1 MAEGEKNAAKKRVGE
16 STLVVVESPTKSRK
30 ISSILGKG
38 YRVVATFGHIRD
50 LPQKTMGFSFSDVLQ
65 GEPKINWVETKRK
78 VINFLKEE
86 LKRAKDIV
94 IATDPDREGEAI
106 GWHVAHVLG
115 IKNPKR
121 AVFHQI
127 TPSAV
132 RKAIESP
139 RKIDMNLVSAQI
151 TRRLIDRIV
160 GYTLSPLFWRIR
172 KNSSAGRV
180 QSATLHLIVKRWKEV
195 RDFERKPYF
204 LVFLDFAEFIAY
216 LYERYTDLDGREKI
230 RIKRFGREQDAK
242 EIVEKVKEILV
253 SGYEK
258 GVEAK
263 SPQPPYTTSH
273 MLQDAKNILRFSSDF
288 TMKVA
293 QSLFENGLITY
304 HRTDSVSLSEE
315 GFSLAQKFFAENN
328 LSDISSVPRRWRTRV
343 ANAQEAH
350 EAIRPTEE
358 GMKKF
363 MELWSKGVELSG
375 LKTSKLSYYD
385 KLLFIIGVRF
395 IASQAKNALYDYIIL
410 EFSSP
415 QLPKNLF
422 FRAKVKRQKFD
433 GFLRILKREDG
444 GNNKKLGRET
454 QDEEK
459 KESEDVESEKAYSFA
474 AGLVKGERFHLRSN
488 QSSQYPAIKYKKEY
502 TQPPPLYTEATLIRE
517 MEKLGIGRPSTYS
530 TIINTLKKRGYVIEE
545 KGKLIPSPEGIF
557 QDEVLERNFPDIC
570 SPEFTAKMEGELDSI
585 ARGEKIWREA
595 LQSMA
600 KRYLDELERFK
611 QKFKDAVSSVS
622 KELGYMPSYESG
634 EGGEKKSVRKSVRSF
649 SGARKGVG
657 TSRMSGVMRRTKHS
671 GKEKKDKKVGRGR
684 KLYSRKKKK

>member
-1 MAEGEKNAAKKRVGE
+1 MVKERNATKERKSAAKENTTKKERGGE

-78 VINFLKEE
+78 VINFLKGEV
-86 LKRAKDIV
+86 KRAKDVV

-106 GWHVAHVLG
+106 GWHVANALG

-132 RKAIESP
+132 KKAIASP

-195 RDFERKPYF
+195 KDFERKPYF
-204 LVFLDFAEFIAY
+204 LVFLDFGDFIAY
-216 LYERYTDLDGREKI
+216 LYERYTDLDGKEKV
-230 RIKRFGREQDAK
+230 RVKRFGKEQDAK
-242 EIVEKVKEILV
+242 EIVEKVKEIFV
-253 SGYEK
+253 SGYER

-315 GFSLAQKFFAENN
+315 GFSLAQNFFVGNE

-363 MELWSKGVELSG
+363 MELWSSG
-375 LKTSKLSYYD
+375 LGLKDLKTAKLSHYD
-385 KLLFIIGVRF
+385 KLLFMIGVRF
-395 IASQAKNALYDYIIL
+395 IASQSKNALYDYVIL

-422 FRAKVKRQKFD
+422 FRTKVKKMKFD
-433 GFLRILKREDG
+433 GFLRILKRGEKGEGDSGRKEAGELQEDER
-444 GNNKKLGRET
+444 KV
-454 QDEEK
+454 
-459 KESEDVESEKAYSFA
+459 SEDVESEKAYSFA
-474 AGLVKGERFHLRSN
+474 VGLERGKRFFVKPT
-488 QSSQYPAIKYKKEY
+488 SSPQHSTIRQYPTIRYRKEY

-530 TIINTLKKRGYVIEE
+530 TIINTLKRRGYVIEE

-600 KRYLDELERFK
+600 KKYLDEFEAFK
-611 QKFKDAVSSVS
+611 QKFRDVVSSVS
-622 KELGYMPSYESG
+622 KELGYIPSYESG
-634 EGGEKKSVRKSVRSF
+634 EKE
-649 SGARKGVG
+649 SGARG
-657 TSRMSGVMRRTKHS
+657 TKSSVRRRRRSSAKVRASR
-671 GKEKKDKKVGRGR
+671 R

>member
-1 MAEGEKNAAKKRVGE
+1 MVEEKNATKERKSTARGNTAKKERGGE

-78 VINFLKEE
+78 VINFLKGE
-86 LKRAKDIV
+86 LKRAKDVV

-106 GWHVAHVLG
+106 GWHVANVLG

-121 AVFHQI
+121 AIFHQI

-132 RKAIESP
+132 KKAIASP

-195 RDFERKPYF
+195 KDFERKPYF
-204 LVFLDFAEFIAY
+204 LVFLDFGDFIAY
-216 LYERYTDLDGREKI
+216 LYERYTDLDGKEKI

-242 EIVEKVKEILV
+242 EIVEKIKEIFV
-253 SGYEK
+253 SGYER

-263 SPQPPYTTSH
+263 SPQPPYTTSY

-315 GFSLAQKFFAENN
+315 GFSLAQNFFSENE
-328 LSDISSVPRRWRTRV
+328 LSDISSVPCRWRTRV

-363 MELWSKGVELSG
+363 MELWSSGLGLAG
-375 LKTSKLSYYD
+375 LKTAKLSHYD
-385 KLLFIIGVRF
+385 KLLFMIGVRF
-395 IASQAKNALYDYIIL
+395 IVSQTKNALYDYVIL

-415 QLPKNLF
+415 QIPKNLF
-422 FRAKVKRQKFD
+422 FRAKVKKLKFD
-433 GFLRILKREDG
+433 GFLRILKRGEKQKGDSDRKEIDKLQEDER
-444 GNNKKLGRET
+444 KL
-454 QDEEK
+454 
-459 KESEDVESEKAYSFA
+459 SEDVESEKAYNFA
-474 AGLVKGERFHLRSN
+474 VGLERGKKFFVRP
-488 QSSQYPAIKYKKEY
+488 SSSSYHPTIKYRKEY

-530 TIINTLKKRGYVIEE
+530 TIINTLKRRGYVIEE

-585 ARGEKIWREA
+585 ARGEKIWRET
-595 LQSMA
+595 LQYMA
-600 KRYLDELERFK
+600 KRYLDEFEAFK
-611 QKFKDAVSSVS
+611 QKFRDVVSSVS

-634 EGGEKKSVRKSVRSF
+634 ERGTGTKRAKSSVKRRRSSAKVR
-649 SGARKGVG
+649 
-657 TSRMSGVMRRTKHS
+657 TSR
-671 GKEKKDKKVGRGR
+671 R